1 MILSDIFKRRIF
13 VLKNSEKVKRQQI
26 IVQVLLAEG
35 LYTVQLFPQPCTA
48 LNFIAKRVSVLVVF
62 RSATDLHYAKKIDY
76 FIKNIAG
83 IANAV
88 TFTLYSKVTM

>member
-26 IVQVLLAEG
+26 IVQVLLTEG
-35 LYTVQLFPQPCTA
+35 LYTVQLFLQPCTA

-62 RSATDLHYAKKIDY
+62 RSATDLHYAQKD
-76 FIKNIAG
+76 
-83 IANAV
+83 
-88 TFTLYSKVTM
+88 